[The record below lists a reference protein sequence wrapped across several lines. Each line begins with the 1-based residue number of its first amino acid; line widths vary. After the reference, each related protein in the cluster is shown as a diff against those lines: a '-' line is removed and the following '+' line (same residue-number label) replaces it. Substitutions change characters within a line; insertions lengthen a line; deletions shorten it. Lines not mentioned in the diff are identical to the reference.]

1 MEGWLRDHGT
11 LEAAA
16 ASHPEAEPLTGRGR
30 VYSVP
35 APAPSRDGARESGSS
50 GARSSGGGE
59 RWVVRHYHRGGAI
72 APILGDRY
80 LRLGT
85 PRPLQELEVGWEVEA
100 RGIPT
105 PEHLAAAV
113 YPSGIWYRGDLVT
126 RHVPDSRDLA
136 AVLFPGRSLGSR
148 PLARSGSRPDG
159 TARRADPLASVE
171 ATGRLFRTLHDGGLD
186 HPDLNLKNVLI
197 SGTGTG
203 VQALVLDLDGA
214 RLGDGVGDAARRR
227 MISRFWRSARKWQR
241 ATGIPLA
248 PELEAAFQT
257 GYEADTGRDA
267 ARGR

>member
-1 MEGWLRDHGT
+1 MLEGWLRDHGT

-35 APAPSRDGARESGSS
+35 APVPSPDGARESGP
-50 GARSSGGGE
+50 GE

-80 LRLGT
+80 LRVGT
-85 PRPLQELEVGWEVEA
+85 PRPLRELEVGREAEA

-105 PEHLAAAV
+105 PVHLAAAV

-159 TARRADPLASVE
+159 TGRRADPRAAVE
-171 ATGRLFRTLHDGGLD
+171 ATGRLFRTLHEAGVN

-197 SGTGTG
+197 AGAGPE

-214 RLGDGVGDAARRR
+214 RLGDGVGDADRRR

-241 ATGIPLA
+241 ATGIALD
-248 PELEAAFQT
+248 PEVEAAFRA
-257 GYEADTGRDA
+257 GYETDTGRDA
-267 ARGR
+267 ARDR